1 MLNLVLEV
9 DIKDFSLEQMAG
21 QRLMVGFE
29 GTELNRD
36 LEFLIDTIKVGG
48 IVLFARNLEN
58 PEQIRHLCDSIHE
71 YARSSGQPPL
81 FIAIDQEGGQVARLR
96 KPFTQFP
103 GNSKMKDIKDAKYFA
118 RVTAKELKG
127 VGINMNLAPVM
138 DVAPEGINSVM
149 AERSF
154 GCDTIRVSELGA
166 TVIGNLQKRNIMSVA
181 KHFPGIG
188 RTTLDS
194 HLDMPNLDIDI
205 NEMASTDLVPFEA
218 AISKDVAGIMLSHI
232 RYKKIDPEWP
242 ASLSVSI
249 AKDLLRRHMNFGG
262 VVMTDDL
269 DMGAI
274 RKHYDIQ
281 SVIRQM
287 VTADIDIAL
296 ICHKGPDIEK
306 AFEEILNILDD
317 SGLLKAKGEA
327 SVNRIMGLKR
337 KYLGIEG
344 LRD

>member
-1 MLNLVLEV
+1 
-9 DIKDFSLEQMAG
+9 MAG

-58 PEQIRHLCDSIHE
+58 PGQIRHLCASIHE
-71 YARSSGQPPL
+71 YTRSSGQPPL

-118 RVTAKELKG
+118 RVTAKELKS

-166 TVIGNLQKRNIMSVA
+166 TVIENLQKRNIMPVA

-205 NEMASTDLVPFEA
+205 NEMATTDLVPFEA
-218 AISKDVAGIMLSHI
+218 AISKGVAGIMLSHI
-232 RYKKIDPEWP
+232 RYEKIDPEWP

-249 AKDLLRRHMNFGG
+249 AKDLLRSRMNFGG

-287 VTADIDIAL
+287 VAADIDIAL

-317 SGLLKAKGEA
+317 SHMLKAKGEA
-327 SVNRIMGLKR
+327 SVKRIMGLKR
-337 KYLGIEG
+337 NYLGI
-344 LRD
+344 

>member
-1 MLNLVLEV
+1 MLKME
-9 DIKDFSLEQMAG
+9 IKDYSSEQMAG

-58 PEQIRHLCDSIHE
+58 PEQIKHLCASVHE
-71 YARSSGQPPL
+71 YARLSGQPPL

-138 DVAPEGINSVM
+138 DVVPEGINSVM

-166 TVIGNLQKRNIMSVA
+166 TVIENLQKRNIMSVA

-218 AISKDVAGIMLSHI
+218 AISKGVAGIMLSHI

-249 AKDLLRRHMNFGG
+249 AKDLLRRRMNFGG

-274 RKHYDIQ
+274 KKHYDIKT
-281 SVIRQM
+281 VIGQILL
-287 VTADIDIAL
+287 AGIDMAL
-296 ICHKGPDIEK
+296 ICHSRPDIEN
-306 AFEEILNILDD
+306 AFNEILN
-317 SGLLKAKGEA
+317 SQASSQTLKTKGEE
-327 SVNRIMGLKR
+327 SVGRILTLKR
-337 KYLGIEG
+337 QYLAE
-344 LRD
+344 

>member
-1 MLNLVLEV
+1 
-9 DIKDFSLEQMAG
+9 MAG

-48 IVLFARNLEN
+48 IVFFARNLEN

-154 GCDTIRVSELGA
+154 RCDTIRVSELGA

-249 AKDLLRRHMNFGG
+249 AKDLLRSRMNFGG

-281 SVIRQM
+281 SVIRQI

>member
-249 AKDLLRRHMNFGG
+249 AKDLLRSRMNFGG

-281 SVIRQM
+281 SVIWQM

-327 SVNRIMGLKR
+327 SANRIMELKR

>member
-1 MLNLVLEV
+1 M
-9 DIKDFSLEQMAG
+9 DIQNYSLEQMAG

-29 GTELNRD
+29 GTDLNRD
-36 LEFLIDTIKVGG
+36 LEFLIDTVKVGG

-58 PEQIRHLCDSIHE
+58 PEQIRHLCASIHE
-71 YARSSGQPPL
+71 YAHSSGQPPL

-118 RVTAKELKG
+118 RVTAEELKG

-149 AERSF
+149 AKRSF

-166 TVIGNLQKRNIMSVA
+166 AVIETLQKKNIMSVA

-218 AISKDVAGIMLSHI
+218 AISKGVAGIMLSHI
-232 RYKKIDPEWP
+232 RYEKIDPEWP

-281 SVIRQM
+281 SVIQQM
-287 VTADIDIAL
+287 VAADIDIAL

-317 SGLLKAKGEA
+317 SHMLKAKGEA
-327 SVNRIMGLKR
+327 SIKRIMELK
-337 KYLGIEG
+337 KEYLGI
-344 LRD
+344 